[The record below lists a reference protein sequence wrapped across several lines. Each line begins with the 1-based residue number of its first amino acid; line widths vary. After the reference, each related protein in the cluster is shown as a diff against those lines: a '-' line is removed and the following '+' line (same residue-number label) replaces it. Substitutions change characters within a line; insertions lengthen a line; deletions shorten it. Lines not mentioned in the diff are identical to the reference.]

1 MAFKMKGFSAFTKPD
16 DDLKNVDISGMSFEE
31 LGKMRS
37 QISKDENPNDY
48 RKISKAMLDKRNKVF
63 ETDPKLAK
71 TMKIFD
77 NE

>member
-1 MAFKMKGFSAFTKPD
+1 MAFKMKGFSPFTKAD
-16 DDLKNVDISGMSFEE
+16 DNLKNVDISGMSFEG
-31 LGKMRS
+31 LKKMRS

-48 RKISKAMLDKRNKVF
+48 RKISNAMLDKRNKVA
-63 ETDPKLAK
+63 ETDPKIAK